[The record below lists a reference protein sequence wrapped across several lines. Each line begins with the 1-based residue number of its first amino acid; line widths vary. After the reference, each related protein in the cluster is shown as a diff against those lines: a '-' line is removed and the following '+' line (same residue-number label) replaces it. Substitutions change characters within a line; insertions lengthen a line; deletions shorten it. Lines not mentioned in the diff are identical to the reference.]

1 MTEIFNKFRNEKVQ
15 DLFRRWFSYRDAE
28 KKFFDARME
37 TENEILKELGLSYSL
52 DRQLVFFDGQGKF
65 TITPSITYSLNQ
77 EAVKEAIDQENET
90 ALALK
95 SVTKIKYEL
104 IVSLYQNCDQT
115 IAELIR
121 PYIKIK
127 FNKPTFR
134 YEEKED
140 Q

>member
-1 MTEIFNKFRNEKVQ
+1 MTEIFNKFDEKVQ
-15 DLFRRWFSYRDAE
+15 DLFRRWFAYRDAE
-28 KKFFDARME
+28 KKFFEARVE
-37 TENEILKELGLSYSL
+37 TENEILKQLGLSYSL

-65 TITPSITYSLNQ
+65 TITPSVTYSLDQ

-95 SVTKIKYEL
+95 SVTKIKYDL
-104 IVSLYQNCDQT
+104 IVSLYQNCDEK

-127 FNKPTFR
+127 INKPIFR
-134 YEEKED
+134 HEEKED